1 MHAARKIFFGKRLRT
16 DLGIESF
23 GPSPILTKFLR
34 HKIAKN
40 VKLPACHLQK
50 DPRRHKTDFAP
61 QLVHAPFY
69 LSILRPKVGKN
80 RRVGESGPS
89 AGIIVGTA
97 PDSLLRRPPTI
108 PSTVKEMID
117 MFKTDEERQFIKRIA
132 LLLPLQ
138 QINI

>member
-1 MHAARKIFFGKRLRT
+1 MHAAGKILLSKRLRT

-23 GPSPILTKFLR
+23 GASPIPTKFLSN
-34 HKIAKN
+34 KIAKD
-40 VKLPACHLQK
+40 VKLPTRHLQK
-50 DPRRHKTDFAP
+50 NPRRHKTNLAP
-61 QLVHAPFY
+61 QLAHAPFY

-117 MFKTDEERQFIKRIA
+117 MFKTDEERHFIKGIS
-132 LLLPLQ
+132 LLLPL
-138 QINI
+138 